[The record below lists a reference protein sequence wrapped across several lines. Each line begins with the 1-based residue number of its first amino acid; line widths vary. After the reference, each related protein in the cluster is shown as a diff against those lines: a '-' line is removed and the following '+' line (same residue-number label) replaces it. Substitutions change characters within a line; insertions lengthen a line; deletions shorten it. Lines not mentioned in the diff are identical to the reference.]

1 MLCYPIGNDK
11 GGIKLM
17 IKINKLK
24 ARFVEKGYTQQEI
37 AKELGITDVTL
48 SRKLNRGVF
57 NSDEIYKM
65 IVLLD
70 IENPTEIFFAD

>member
-1 MLCYPIGNDK
+1 
-11 GGIKLM
+11 M
-17 IKINKLK
+17 IKTNILK
-24 ARFVEKGYTQQEI
+24 ARFVEKGYTQQDI
-37 AKELGITDVTL
+37 ARELGITGVTL

-70 IENPTEIFFAD
+70 IKDPAEIFFAE

>member
-1 MLCYPIGNDK
+1 
-11 GGIKLM
+11 M
-17 IKINKLK
+17 IRINKLK

-48 SRKLNRGVF
+48 SRKLNKGVF

-65 IVLLD
+65 IVLLE
-70 IENPTEIFFAD
+70 IEDPTEIFFAK

>member
-1 MLCYPIGNDK
+1 
-11 GGIKLM
+11 M

-48 SRKLNRGVF
+48 SRKLNKGVF

-65 IVLLD
+65 IVLLE
-70 IENPTEIFFAD
+70 IEDPTEIFFAK